1 MEYIN
6 GTYCIS
12 YRELIDGGIVTEG
25 NYKNW
30 LRRDKVIVLRQGK
43 GLGNSAM
50 IAVDSLP
57 EPYRE
62 KVEEIFGGPKARI
75 REWVKWNYTIDEG
88 ATKNFFDPEKCGV
101 ELTDE
106 RAKEYVTNASVLN
119 TCIRLYEDA
128 KARHRLMGKKYD
140 WSMMASVIAT
150 LREEFGHTLPTSI
163 QRFQKKVSE
172 YRLDSYACLR
182 H

>member
-62 KVEEIFGGPKARI
+62 KVEEIFGG
-75 REWVKWNYTIDEG
+75 
-88 ATKNFFDPEKCGV
+88 
-101 ELTDE
+101 
-106 RAKEYVTNASVLN
+106 
-119 TCIRLYEDA
+119 
-128 KARHRLMGKKYD
+128 
-140 WSMMASVIAT
+140 
-150 LREEFGHTLPTSI
+150 
-163 QRFQKKVSE
+163 QRPG
-172 YRLDSYACLR
+172 
-182 H
+182 